1 MKIRKFIR
9 DIHRDFGYVFFAMT
23 VIYGVSGIALNH
35 INDWNPNYIVTD
47 EVVYSDLTK
56 EIGVD
61 KDKIL
66 SFLSTIDEADNYKKY
81 YFPSDNKLKIFI
93 NNGSILVN
101 TETGEARIEKL
112 TRRPVF
118 YQFNYLHYN
127 NAKKIYTW
135 FSDIFAVSLILLA
148 VTGLF
153 MIKGKN
159 GITHR
164 GAWLTL
170 LGILLPLI
178 LYLISV

>member
-1 MKIRKFIR
+1 MRIRKFIR

-35 INDWNPNYIVTD
+35 INDWNPNYIVKS

-56 EIGVD
+56 DTGID

-66 SFLSTIDEADNYKKY
+66 SFLSLINERDNYKKH

-93 NNGSILVN
+93 NNGSVLVDIQ
-101 TETGEARIEKL
+101 TGEAHIEKI

-118 YQFNYLHYN
+118 YQLNYLHYN
-127 NAKKIYTW
+127 NPRKLFTW

-148 VTGLF
+148 ITGLF
-153 MIKGKN
+153 MVKGKN
-159 GITHR
+159 GITRR

-170 LGILLPLI
+170 LGIILPLI
-178 LYLISV
+178 FYLISV